1 MLELDGMELAG
12 LESAGMELAGLELD
26 AGLELKFARS
36 EQLGSEFG

>member
-26 AGLELKFARS
+26 AGLELKFAGS